1 MHYKTI
7 EAHVRPA
14 GVPMHVQNA
23 VYSAELNKDKAPLTA
38 VLFEQLDPASIP
50 TLKDEL
56 RYMLKTTNGRA
67 SNDTMLHFEEQ
78 GEKTLLLLACSRDH
92 AEEIFDHYFAS
103 AGSQG
108 VSLAA
113 FLHEY
118 VPTPLTP
125 DECRDQRSFMRSRS
139 DRFYNELVKGLDE
152 TKARALKYL
161 GGTLD
166 KLVSGEQKE
175 LIRG

>member
-7 EAHVRPA
+7 EANVRPA
-14 GVPMHVQNA
+14 GVPMHIRNA

-38 VLFEQLDPASIP
+38 VLFEQLDSTSIP

-56 RYMLKTTNGRA
+56 RYVLKTTNGRV

-78 GEKTLLLLACSRDH
+78 GAKTLLLLACSRDH
-92 AEEIFDHYFAS
+92 VEEIFDHYFAS
-103 AGSQG
+103 ASSQG

-113 FLHEY
+113 FMHEY
-118 VPTPLTP
+118 VPTPLKP
-125 DECRDQRSFMRSRS
+125 EECKDRRCFMASRA
-139 DRFYNELVKGLDE
+139 DRFYNELTQGLEE
-152 TKARALKYL
+152 TKARALRYV

-166 KLVSGEQKE
+166 KLVSGELQE